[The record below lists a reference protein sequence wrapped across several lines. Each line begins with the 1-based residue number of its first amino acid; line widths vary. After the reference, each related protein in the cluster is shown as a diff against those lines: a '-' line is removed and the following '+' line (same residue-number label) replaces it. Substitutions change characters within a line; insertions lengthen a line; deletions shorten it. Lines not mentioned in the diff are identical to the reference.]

1 MEACDFW
8 PREKS
13 EQSHICVSFKMCLLI
28 LIKLNPYQESNFPDH
43 FKHIEKNIYLFYL
56 LKKRS
61 NFGIK
66 RFFMIQ
72 NGRFT
77 MRQHIYVYLLE

>member
-43 FKHIEKNIYLFYL
+43 FKHTEKNIYLFYL

-61 NFGIK
+61 NFGVK
-66 RFFMIQ
+66 RFFITQ

-77 MRQHIYVYLLE
+77 VT